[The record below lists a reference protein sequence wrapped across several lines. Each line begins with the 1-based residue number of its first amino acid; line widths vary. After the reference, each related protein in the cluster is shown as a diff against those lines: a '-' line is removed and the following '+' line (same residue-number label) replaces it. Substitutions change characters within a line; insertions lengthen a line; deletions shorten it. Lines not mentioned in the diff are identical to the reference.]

1 VPLIWTRAR
10 ASDSVRAMD
19 LRPCGL
25 SARQVERAA
34 RVLAYQPFL
43 ISDEMQTGVAYSW
56 LDAAD
61 PRVSPPLLFRKAA
74 WAAEWGRIDD
84 ANGRLRAMYDDFVK
98 EIARRYPGGSL
109 LDVACN
115 NGYFP
120 VRAETLGIGRA
131 TGADLGWHDWLSI
144 RFLNEVLGASV
155 HFRRAVYHPNGGAAR
170 CGGGTM
176 WWSPRRSF
184 AISPIRSSSWPI

>member
-1 VPLIWTRAR
+1 
-10 ASDSVRAMD
+10 VRG
-19 LRPCGL
+19 RPIACAPRISGPAV
-25 SARQVERAA
+25 SARVKSSAPRACF
-34 RVLAYQPFL
+34 AYQPFL

-56 LDAAD
+56 LYAAD

-84 ANGRLRAMYDDFVK
+84 ANGRLRTMYDDFVK

-120 VRAETLGIGRA
+120 VRAETLGMGRA
-131 TGADLGWHDWLSI
+131 TGADLDWHYWLSI

-155 HFRRAVYHPNGGAAR
+155 DFQRAVYRPERRRGLAAAAAR
-170 CGGGTM
+170 WGGRLGD
-176 WWSPRRSF
+176 PF
-184 AISPIRSSSWPI
+184 SPIRSSSRPI

>member
-61 PRVSPPLLFRKAA
+61 PRVSPPLLSRKAA

-84 ANGRLRAMYDDFVK
+84 ANGRLRAV
-98 EIARRYPGGSL
+98 P
-109 LDVACN
+109 
-115 NGYFP
+115 
-120 VRAETLGIGRA
+120 
-131 TGADLGWHDWLSI
+131 
-144 RFLNEVLGASV
+144 GASV